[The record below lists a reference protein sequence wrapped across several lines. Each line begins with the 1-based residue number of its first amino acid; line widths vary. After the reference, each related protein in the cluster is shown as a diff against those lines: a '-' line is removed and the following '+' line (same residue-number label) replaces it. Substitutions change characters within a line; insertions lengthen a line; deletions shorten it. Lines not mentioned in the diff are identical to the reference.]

1 MKLAATLQ
9 IILLVLGKL
18 NPNNGS
24 IYIFHKLRVN
34 FLL

>member
-18 NPNNGS
+18 NPNTAS
-24 IYIFHKLRVN
+24 INIFPKLIVN
-34 FLL
+34 FLI